1 MGVSLGLRFQWQQ
14 EGQKKKFPPRLKLRL
29 KLSMDEAAMP
39 GGKVDDFYYS
49 LLHSFVFLCSLLLL
63 LRLP

>member
-14 EGQKKKFPPRLKLRL
+14 EGQRKKFPPRLKLRL

-39 GGKVDDFYYS
+39 GDKADDLYYS
-49 LLHSFVFLCSLLLL
+49 LLRTFVFLFSLLFL